1 MRYVTMAS
9 IFCPIKEFLQ
19 NFVLLHHTK
28 GIRPLY
34 FLCSWFLRSPLP
46 LLHRDINLALLELQV
61 YPIPAL
67 TIRNVDAALA
77 DFTGHV
83 IVFMTGLVEERKY
96 FVFWAY
102 DAINFFFFCWYHR
115 CLLTPTSWQFS
126 CQQKDVQR
134 MHQENTYIQ
143 FGKLGSRIGL
153 HMTVPSFFLFGH
165 QFFKEQKLLEIGT
178 FKLYVKTGKVGSL
191 CATVCGIFL
200 ACQGYRG
207 RLNKSFLTYTFFF
220 FLKWRQAYTH

>member
-96 FVFWAY
+96 FVFWAN

-153 HMTVPSFFLFGH
+153 CITFPSFFG
-165 QFFKEQKLLEIGT
+165 GG
-178 FKLYVKTGKVGSL
+178 VW
-191 CATVCGIFL
+191 AT
-200 ACQGYRG
+200 
-207 RLNKSFLTYTFFF
+207 T
-220 FLKWRQAYTH
+220 FLKAKNSNGTWKIWTQCQNQKNSRNIWKGWMLCNH